1 MEVILLT
8 IPRGT
13 SMLIVSRLPV
23 LYCLDVPYSLVVT
36 GQERVDISA
45 LF

>member
-13 SMLIVSRLPV
+13 SMLFVSRLPV
-23 LYCLDVPYSLVVT
+23 LT
-36 GQERVDISA
+36 GRERVDISA